1 MAFWRDGVFGVDV
14 PVRFT
19 HDAVLLHGGARH
31 PAPLPWLLLVM
42 NVIVAPH
49 PTELL
54 FVKGQLPT
62 PMGNSHVGG
71 GVCGGLAIAME
82 YPAAFRPANPSSRR
96 NVIGTVVW

>member
-1 MAFWRDGVFGVDV
+1 MLPAALLMAFWRDGVFGVDV

-49 PTELL
+49 PSE
-54 FVKGQLPT
+54 
-62 PMGNSHVGG
+62 VG
-71 GVCGGLAIAME
+71 
-82 YPAAFRPANPSSRR
+82 P
-96 NVIGTVVW
+96 